1 MEDDLHKVTIQP
13 RGQAMGVAFFSP
25 EDDRHLHSRRYLEAQ
40 IIKGLAGRAAEEL
53 IFGPEQI
60 TGGAENDLVQ
70 VNRIARK
77 MVYRLGMGEQTGFL
91 IHDEQSVPLSSSA
104 AATMDAEVQALLER
118 LYTRACSILSE
129 NRPALE
135 ALARALL
142 ERETL
147 DGPEAMK
154 LFEQNGVELPG

>member
-53 IFGPEQI
+53 MFGPENI

-77 MVYRLGMGEQTGFL
+77 MVYRLGMGDETGFL
-91 IHDEQSVPLSSSA
+91 IHDEQSVPLSA
-104 AATMDAEVQALLER
+104 AAAAQMDAQVQALLAR
-118 LYTRACSILSE
+118 HYARAMAILTD
-129 NRPALE
+129 NRAALE
-135 ALARALL
+135 ALAHALL
-142 ERETL
+142 ERETV
-147 DGPEAMK
+147 DGDEA
-154 LFEQNGVELPG
+154 